1 MRILFKN
8 QFLYMENAFILMLR
22 MRVMGFKFECKVSKR
37 ETGYF
42 VFWAAS
48 ILISYCYTHYSAQA
62 SLVYVY
68 IFMTKLCTL
77 SGC

>member
-42 VFWAAS
+42 VF
-48 ILISYCYTHYSAQA
+48 
-62 SLVYVY
+62 
-68 IFMTKLCTL
+68 
-77 SGC
+77 